1 MTLTSVW
8 AGATQLEVQALHLVL
23 RLSGQRASRDTFGT
37 PISAL
42 WLMH

>member
-8 AGATQLEVQALHLVL
+8 AGATQLEVQALRLVL

-37 PISAL
+37 PLAP
-42 WLMH
+42 HG